1 MRPVRQVLLLAA
13 LGVLCCSPAA
23 AAGGPP
29 GRDGTVRV
37 VPAHRVA
44 GETGGQ
50 LLGDWFVQNLSLP
63 APASPF
69 AGSADLCLDLGRRG
83 KVLSPSG
90 GLLTPEGMT
99 CTVKANRPVLLV
111 MSSADCSTAEPRPF
125 FGRTA
130 AEQRRCAIDALTNSP
145 DFEIQAI
152 NVSLDGAPAV
162 DIASRAVLRRLS
174 AAAGCLPGEPGLRRD
189 ARPGDVRRRGMDR
202 GDQGDGS
209 RAPCHARA
217 GPDLGRAVPALHRD
231 VRRHRRS
238 RLSRDR
244 SARSR

>member
-162 DIASRAVLRRLS
+162 DIASRGFFAVSPQRRVVFPENPVFDATPGPATFV
-174 AAAGCLPGEPGLRRD
+174 AAAWIAEI
-189 ARPGDVRRRGMDR
+189 RGMDR
-202 GDQGDGS
+202 G
-209 RAPCHARA
+209 RHVMHAQVLTSV
-217 GPDLGRAVPALHRD
+217 GPFPPFIVTFD
-231 VRRHRRS
+231 VIGGHG
-238 RLSRDR
+238 
-244 SARSR
+244 